1 MQRKHFPKRLT
12 AGLMSLIMLLT
23 LLPAMS
29 TPAAAANDLT
39 FTVQSA
45 VNNSASFVTATQ
57 NPMSETNPT
66 KVVLIP
72 PMYQGKQQ
80 TILVTASKAVTWSV
94 ILGDQPDWMTLTQT
108 DTEWK
113 LTVPDPGK
121 MPDSVNGSFLLKGT
135 PTDGSES
142 REIWIYY
149 YCFSE
154 SMRPKVTTDSLP
166 RGNVGSSYYAQLDF
180 TGNYSGWANWE
191 IVSDKLP
198 DGLTINYNLTL
209 CEITGTPMKA
219 GTYNFGVQVTT
230 ISGTS
235 ETRNLSIVIEPK
247 MVAPQLS
254 GADLPYAVVG
264 QEYTGYDLKTLLTN
278 SDYYPA
284 TISGWKWYTGDA
296 LPSGLSIDS
305 DTGLLSGTVAETVVP
320 KNYRFVVECTN
331 GLGAAS
337 GKLELPVYQV
347 PVINETVA
355 VQPAA
360 KAGDFFS
367 WTPLTA
373 GDKMSSALWSAEG
386 LPAGL
391 HCGSINGDIYGTP
404 TEAGTFSVTVKRS
417 IPGITLKT
425 TKVIELTV
433 APDRRFGLN
442 HTSGYSFPSATAS
455 EGSYVQPAAKTFS
468 VTGKG
473 HSPVTLKVALSGT
486 NASAF
491 TLGGTTDGTLNKGS
505 TMAFTVQPKAGLAA
519 GEYTA
524 TVTVSDTEDAANK
537 LEFTVK
543 FQVSDRRVTPTVT
556 NGYDNLPYAVAGQTY
571 TYQFN
576 ASGTPPYT
584 WKLWK
589 GASDSAPAGMTI
601 DSDGLLTWTVPAD
614 HTGGQVTFYVT
625 ADPDADS
632 VSTSGYEYCYF
643 QVYRP
648 VEIQLQTTTAS
659 SAGSFDYTGTS
670 VAGESDRILLPE
682 GYVDRSYDRDYQN
695 NSVSGYRL
703 SISTNST
710 ADKIFVEGELPD
722 GMRLHTNDEYTE
734 TNKGNSGRITGNP
747 EKAGTY
753 DFTIVAKKYSG
764 DTLVSEA
771 RQKVR
776 LIIHEKFTLSAGSFG
791 DLGFEVGKPLSI
803 NLSRFASGGKAPYKF
818 STTSDLPAGLELLS
832 DGTLTGTPKECRQG
846 FNFWLEVM
854 DDNEATVSSAS
865 MSFGWINLPPLELTA
880 PDTGATF
887 IDEISVG
894 LSEAYKSKFT
904 AGNYTLSY
912 RWKVEDKLSY
922 SNASVWQ
929 NMSAYT
935 DTIKLSADTIN
946 DKLNEWNM
954 ALAAGDKV
962 TLNVELSM
970 TGTAIQKTK
979 EITFTKVNAPT
990 PPTAS
995 PYEAGKANTFVGATS
1010 VQLLATTSG
1019 GGVGIRYTTNGSDP
1033 TTGGIEYTGKPIMLS
1048 DTTTIKACCYIVSG
1062 TSTVYSDVAEFTY
1075 TKTAGV
1081 AVSGTV
1087 KSYGSA
1093 SDAVTVTLTKSGE
1106 TAAAYT
1112 AALSTATGT
1121 AAPYTQTYSFTA
1133 VTPGEYTLRV
1143 EKKGHAPWT
1152 ETITV
1157 DTSNITGKDVT
1168 VYLWGDVDL
1177 NGTIEMVD
1185 AFSVFDHTNPFSEV
1199 DLSGVALTLA
1209 DVDGDGVITMTD
1221 AIYIF
1226 DYTNP
1231 FSDVTKFPVEDK

>member
-305 DTGLLSGTVAETVVP
+305 DTGILSGTVAETVVP

-373 GDKMSSALWSAEG
+373 GDKMSSALWSATG

-417 IPGITLKT
+417 IPGITLET

-442 HTSGYSFPSATAS
+442 HTGGYSFPSATAS

-505 TMAFTVQPKAGLAA
+505 TMSFTVQPKAGLAA

-589 GASDSAPAGMTI
+589 GASDPALAGMTI
-601 DSDGLLTWTVPAD
+601 DESTGLLTWTVPD
-614 HTGGQVTFYVT
+614 SWPGGQVTFYVT

-632 VSTSGYEYCYF
+632 ESASGYEYCYF

-648 VEIQLQTTTAS
+648 VEIGMKLNGAE
-659 SAGSFDYTGTS
+659 YTGT
-670 VAGESDRILLPE
+670 
-682 GYVDRSYDRDYQN
+682 
-695 NSVSGYRL
+695 
-703 SISTNST
+703 T
-710 ADKIFVEGELPD
+710 AD
-722 GMRLHTNDEYTE
+722 
-734 TNKGNSGRITGNP
+734 GRITLPDAYVGTNYKISGDQLMFTTEGDGTIKLSLEGSPPAGVSNFGDSGTWSRLLLEP
-747 EKAGTY
+747 EKPGTY
-753 DFTIVAKKYSG
+753 DFTVVAKQYDISG
-764 DTLVSEA
+764 ESFIGED
-771 RQKVR
+771 RKNFR
-776 LIIHEKFTLSAGSFG
+776 LTVYEPLTASNG
-791 DLGFEVGKPLSI
+791 DLEGVDLVVGKPLSI
-803 NLSRFASGGKAPYKF
+803 DLSRFASGGKAPYKF
-818 STTSDLPAGLELLS
+818 TTSDLPAGLELLPN
-832 DGTLTGTPKECRQG
+832 GTLTGTPKECRNG
-846 FNFWLEVM
+846 FNFWLEVT
-854 DDNEATVSSAS
+854 DGNEATVSSAL
-865 MSFGWINLPPLELTA
+865 MSFGQIKLPPLDLTA

-887 IDEISVG
+887 INEISVG